1 MAEVHQLIIRHG
13 IEEARRQA
21 VTKHE
26 RMVIEAAYQVLSDD
40 AERMG
45 FTYSGFALTSL
56 PHKPQQSTTWRRE
69 GHNLTLVLQAG
80 VDRNEKSLG
89 VPVLFFFF
97 YRARRSAP
105 GRVRWSSADRCGFGW
120 DRRWGCRLAA

>member
-1 MAEVHQLIIRHG
+1 MATIHKLILDQG

-45 FTYSGFALTSL
+45 FAFGFTLTSL
-56 PHKPQQSTTWRRE
+56 PHKPQQTTTWRRE
-69 GHNLTLVLQAG
+69 GHNLTLVLASW
-80 VDRNEKSLG
+80 R
-89 VPVLFFFF
+89 
-97 YRARRSAP
+97 
-105 GRVRWSSADRCGFGW
+105 
-120 DRRWGCRLAA
+120 

>member
-1 MAEVHQLIIRHG
+1 MRRALAIGNGADMAEVHQLIIQQG

-56 PHKPQQSTTWRRE
+56 PHKPQAEPTWRRE
-69 GHNLTLVLQAG
+69 GHNLTMLVQAASIG
-80 VDRNEKSLG
+80 TES
-89 VPVLFFFF
+89 
-97 YRARRSAP
+97 P
-105 GRVRWSSADRCGFGW
+105 GPALR
-120 DRRWGCRLAA
+120 